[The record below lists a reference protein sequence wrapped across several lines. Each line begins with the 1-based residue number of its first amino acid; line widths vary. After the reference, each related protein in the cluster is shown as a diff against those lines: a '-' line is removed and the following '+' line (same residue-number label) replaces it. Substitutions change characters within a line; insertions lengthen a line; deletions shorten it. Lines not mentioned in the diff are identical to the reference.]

1 MTSESKQTD
10 RFILFGLLFLAFLVR
25 LPGPISTPALGQ
37 TDAYTHLQF
46 LRDMASRGELRHS
59 FYPFGFYLLAA
70 LPVRLL
76 GLDPYL
82 VARFAGL
89 FFGPV
94 LVWSVHKVISRIDSN
109 RSAHWAAL
117 LIAGFPLFYLLQ
129 KTGLGLHPIQ
139 LGLALLPWILLA
151 WWRLLEGSIPAM
163 ASFSILGVLLG
174 LSNPMM
180 LVDLVPFLA
189 GHLCWR
195 IARGG
200 IPASVA
206 VFIGFASACLGIAP
220 TLLYHQ
226 AGGDSFFHTLE
237 LLTRTDLDGVSLPAA
252 LWASGLEFIRPKRF
266 LPLDALPLT
275 ASLLSFSVLVGF
287 IRWSRNRAPAAAW
300 FSSWT
305 LYAWA
310 QSVFA
315 CFQFPGYFRAGWTFL
330 LGAAVVGGFW
340 MTTVQPILP
349 KVLQR
354 TTIAILAAGVLS
366 QIRLYPRVR
375 PYLSPCESGLVR
387 FAREEL
393 QRQQIQPA
401 PQQKIWSRKWNTF
414 PDHLGDILHALWE
427 GSPVTFEVL
436 SLQDVQHLDF
446 DPSFQHLVLLDDQA
460 DQDLK
465 LGAMAM
471 VDPELHR
478 EHLRNLEQL
487 LDISRALRAKVE
499 SLPRGKW
506 TVSERR
512 TQDGLDVLHIRMA
525 PQPK

>member
-1 MTSESKQTD
+1 
-10 RFILFGLLFLAFLVR
+10 
-25 LPGPISTPALGQ
+25 
-37 TDAYTHLQF
+37 
-46 LRDMASRGELRHS
+46 
-59 FYPFGFYLLAA
+59 
-70 LPVRLL
+70 
-76 GLDPYL
+76 
-82 VARFAGL
+82 
-89 FFGPV
+89 
-94 LVWSVHKVISRIDSN
+94 
-109 RSAHWAAL
+109 
-117 LIAGFPLFYLLQ
+117 
-129 KTGLGLHPIQ
+129 
-139 LGLALLPWILLA
+139 
-151 WWRLLEGSIPAM
+151 
-163 ASFSILGVLLG
+163 
-174 LSNPMM
+174 
-180 LVDLVPFLA
+180 
-189 GHLCWR
+189 
-195 IARGG
+195 
-200 IPASVA
+200 
-206 VFIGFASACLGIAP
+206 
-220 TLLYHQ
+220 
-226 AGGDSFFHTLE
+226 
-237 LLTRTDLDGVSLPAA
+237 
-252 LWASGLEFIRPKRF
+252 
-266 LPLDALPLT
+266 
-275 ASLLSFSVLVGF
+275 
-287 IRWSRNRAPAAAW
+287 
-300 FSSWT
+300 
-305 LYAWA
+305 
-310 QSVFA
+310 
-315 CFQFPGYFRAGWTFL
+315 
-330 LGAAVVGGFW
+330 